1 MNKRLLTIIQY
12 RTAGKRIEFA
22 EFMGWS
28 PQYLAKLLKG
38 DSFGLRPV
46 TAILEKMP
54 EIDARWLLTGAGA
67 MFGDSKGTAR
77 DIIRQKIQALVTL
90 EHSLAGMTDSEAVR
104 MANTI
109 NKINIPD
116 YANRRQPKDNQ
127 QVL

>member
-12 RTAGKRIEFA
+12 RTAGKRVEFA

-54 EIDARWLLTGAGA
+54 EIDARWLLTGAGT

-77 DIIRQKIQALVTL
+77 DIIRRKIQELVTV
-90 EHSLAGMTDSEAVR
+90 EQNLAGMSDREAVR
-104 MANTI
+104 IANTI

-116 YANRRQPKDNQ
+116 YADRRQPKDN
-127 QVL
+127 